1 MATSTEILKQFKNLV
16 RNITSFSD
24 EQAKLSEEQPDEDS
38 MTIIRIAITPN
49 DGHYK
54 DGIFEFEIDIS
65 DGYPESNPPKIR
77 CLTKVYHPNI
87 DQIDEYS
94 AGDICLN
101 LQDELWTP
109 TLTLEDYVQGLL
121 FLMHNP
127 NFEDPLN
134 SAFNGSED
142 EEEIHRNIRLS
153 MTGKEVD
160 GFMYENVLPDGY
172 VTEIEDDEKDKK
184 DSDHETQEYYESL
197 SADDTI
203 PAQGFEE
210 EEESELEDD
219 TATQSDATFKLE
231 DSDTQTTSSRD
242 EATGQQET
250 AVVPVKPVYSTLLSY
265 FSFTRFSRLSLRQFL
280 NEVFT
285 HFQIF
290 SVTFFV
296 FRIGFLVMV
305 PLGRMLFRTSMLMN
319 GR

>member
-24 EQAKLSEEQPDEDS
+24 GQAKLSEKQPDEDS

-54 DGIFEFEIDIS
+54 DGTFEFEMDIS

-94 AGDICLN
+94 EGDICLN

-160 GFMYENVLPDGY
+160 GFTYDNVLPDGY
-172 VTEIEDDEKDKK
+172 VTEIEVDDKDKK
-184 DSDHETQEYYESL
+184 DSDYETQEFYESL
-197 SADDTI
+197 SADDTV
-203 PAQGFEE
+203 PAQGFED
-210 EEESELEDD
+210 EEESELEDH
-219 TATQSDATFKLE
+219 TATQSDVTFKLE
-231 DSDTQTTSSRD
+231 DSDTQTSETTS
-242 EATGQQET
+242 QQET

-265 FSFTRFSRLSLRQFL
+265 FSFTRFSLSRLSLRQFL

-285 HFQIF
+285 HFQIY
-290 SVTFFV
+290 SMTFFI
-296 FRIGFLVMV
+296 FRIGFLAIV
-305 PLGRMLFRTSMLMN
+305 PLGRLLFRTSMLMI